1 MAFLGLF
8 KSKEEKALDEVMKHH
23 MEMIFPFGAADIQ
36 RDCDRVGELI
46 NWKIQ
51 GDELRGFM
59 SGCKTLVSI
68 SESNDDDGFVESN
81 IRRSKS
87 RITPAQ
93 AREVYVYLAGESMMR
108 ANFGRMVKGQG
119 GQMPKE
125 IEEEMARVRKV
136 WSLGTLSDTIQGGYG
151 QYGLVVTNPIP
162 TVCVRGSDKYLSRL
176 RFNGQAVTHDRI
188 GSTSSEVTAGSIDIY
203 KLSVGA
209 QTLGNVFICP
219 YHKHDSKVAPKGFT
233 FER

>member
-1 MAFLGLF
+1 
-8 KSKEEKALDEVMKHH
+8 
-23 MEMIFPFGAADIQ
+23 
-36 RDCDRVGELI
+36 
-46 NWKIQ
+46 
-51 GDELRGFM
+51 
-59 SGCKTLVSI
+59 
-68 SESNDDDGFVESN
+68 
-81 IRRSKS
+81 
-87 RITPAQ
+87 
-93 AREVYVYLAGESMMR
+93 
-108 ANFGRMVKGQG
+108 
-119 GQMPKE
+119 MPKE